1 MKANQTLRNL
11 ITACI
16 FLSLICQC
24 FSQCPTREYF
34 YSSETELPWASCFVY
49 HPAGSKIRIPFLPAL
64 FNNQAPF
71 GTSCFTKDIIL
82 DLKLVFIGDGKVL
95 LPDFDPYSNID
106 ASGKAVLIFTFFPD
120 TINKKVKDKVEIFDC
135 INQAVK
141 HGASAVIIADFNP
154 IPNSYKLTKDFVNT
168 DIPMIVIDKKGTNNI
183 LQSAGINPEELYNQW
198 MLTGKFTPQELI
210 CNIKIDMKGRFKQL
224 EKSNFIYYYPFESF
238 NPKDI
243 KDLSEENDRS
253 VDFLVNLFKEMGLK
267 WDKTLTVYFPGYDI
281 KSFYTLHCG
290 RGLANGMG
298 VFMVLENTHQ
308 EYRLIVHENAH
319 KLFSDNLGNNT
330 SFISEGI
337 GMYAEAEATD
347 KTANHRITL
356 DFLKQ
361 HRLFPLETM
370 MNFNIGQIPEETV
383 VGYPAAGSFIG
394 FIIDVYGQELF
405 KKLYIHNHNTSEDKI
420 ARWNNVY
427 GKTIQDLEIEWHK
440 WLLSKASNQV
450 K

>member
-1 MKANQTLRNL
+1 M
-11 ITACI
+11 
-16 FLSLICQC
+16 
-24 FSQCPTREYF
+24 
-34 YSSETELPWASCFVY
+34 PWANCFVY
-49 HPAGSKIRIPFLPAL
+49 QAGGSKIKIPFLPAI

-71 GTSCFTKDIIL
+71 GTSCFTKDIAL

-95 LPDFDPYSNID
+95 LPDFDAYSNID
-106 ASGKAVLIFTFFPD
+106 ATGKAVLICTYFPD
-120 TINKKVKDKVEIFDC
+120 TINKKLKDKVEIFEC
-135 INQAVK
+135 INMAVK
-141 HGASAVIIADFNP
+141 HGAKAVVIADFNP
-154 IPNSYKLTKDFVNT
+154 IPNSYKLSKDFVNT
-168 DIPMIVIDKKGTNNI
+168 DIPLIVIDKKGVNKI

-210 CNIKIDMKGRFKQL
+210 CNLKIDMKGRFKQL
-224 EKSNFIYYYPFESF
+224 EKSNFTYYYPFESF

-243 KDLSEENDRS
+243 EVLSKDNDRS
-253 VDFLVNLFKEMGLK
+253 VDFLVDLFKEMGLK
-267 WDKTLTVYFPGYDI
+267 WNKTLTVYFPGYDI

-290 RGLANGMG
+290 RGLANEMG
-298 VFMVLENTHQ
+298 VFMVLENKHQ

-337 GMYAEAEATD
+337 GMFSEAEATD
-347 KTANHRITL
+347 KMVNHRTTL
-356 DFLKQ
+356 NYLKQ
-361 HRLFPLETM
+361 HKLFPLDKM
-370 MNFNIGQIPEETV
+370 MNFNIGQNPEETV

-394 FIIDVYGQELF
+394 FIIDVYGKEKF
-405 KKLYIHNHNTSEDKI
+405 KELYIHKYSSDEDKI

-427 GKTIQDLEIEWHK
+427 GKTIQDLESEWHK